1 MKKIFLVSV
10 VASAFAVASTLQFK
24 DITGGHSGALTRQM
38 PQTTG
43 TLLSYY
49 DAIKDAKSCVV
60 NISTQKVSKQN
71 VVQNPFANDPFFKQ
85 FFGDMS
91 KNMVPKD
98 RVERSL
104 GSGVIVSED
113 GYIVT
118 NNHVIAN
125 ADKIIINLPGERKEY
140 EAKLVGA
147 DPRSDLAVIKIEAQ
161 GLKAIFFADSSLIK
175 EGDVVFAIGNPFG
188 VGESISHG
196 IVSALNKAGLG
207 VNEYENF
214 IQTDAPINP
223 GNSGGALIDSRGAL
237 VGINTMIIS
246 SGGGNNGIGF
256 AIPSAMVK
264 RVVGALVQ
272 KGKVERGF
280 MGVSIDSLS
289 KQMQEYYKRDKGAI
303 IVDVGVGSPAEKGGL
318 RRGDLVHTFN
328 GKEVE
333 NGLDFRNKIGELNP
347 SDKANL
353 EVLRDGKVI
362 KLSIT
367 LGLSNDNKKTPQ
379 VASTMT
385 QMGITVEAL
394 TTDIRNAYRLQNDV
408 SGVLI
413 TKIDE
418 NSTFATSGLAV
429 GDVVFQ
435 VENTVIAKPEEFY
448 DFLKKTKELKRF
460 YVKRQNRTLMIVSK

>member
-1 MKKIFLVSV
+1 MKKIFLASVTVSV
-10 VASAFAVASTLQFK
+10 FVAANSLQFK
-24 DITGGHSGALTRQM
+24 DMNAGITPLTRQM
-38 PQTTG
+38 PQNSG
-43 TLLSYY
+43 ALLSYY
-49 DAIKDAKSCVV
+49 DAIKDAKNCVV

-71 VVQNPFANDPFFKQ
+71 VVQNPFANDPFFRQ
-85 FFGDMS
+85 FFGDLS
-91 KNMVPKD
+91 KNMVPKE

-118 NNHVIAN
+118 NNHVVAN
-125 ADKIIINLPGERKEY
+125 ADKILINLPGERKEY

-147 DPRSDLAVIKIEAQ
+147 DARSDLAVIKIEAK
-161 GLKAIFFADSSLIK
+161 GLKAIYFADSSLIK

-289 KQMQEYYKRDKGAI
+289 KKMQEYYKRDKGAI
-303 IVDVGVGSPAEKGGL
+303 IVDVGVSSPAEKGGL
-318 RRGDLVHTFN
+318 RRGDLVILFN

-333 NGLDFRNKIGELNP
+333 NGIDFRNKIGELNP
-347 SDKANL
+347 SDKVNL
-353 EVLRDGKVI
+353 VVMRDGKLI

-367 LGLSNDNKKTPQ
+367 LGLSNEVKKQ
-379 VASTMT
+379 VSSTT
-385 QMGITVEAL
+385 STNEFGIKVESMSAEL
-394 TTDIRNAYRLQNDV
+394 RNTYRVSNDA

-418 NSTFATSGLAV
+418 NSSMSSSGLNV

-435 VENTVIAKPEEFY
+435 IENKIISTPDEFY
-448 DFLKKTKELKRF
+448 DELRKSKELKRF
-460 YVKRQNRTLMIVSK
+460 YVKRQNRTFMIVSQ